1 MREEAQKE
9 RSAQSTSSHL
19 GDSGDSGDTPA
30 RADGAPYVCG
40 LGGRDSSAPCARG
53 WRVMLSAGHPKDEVR
68 PLRARMA
75 RTTGLVNVL
84 STDARRIEENV
95 VEPALPVRHQQ
106 GQGTALEYP

>member
-1 MREEAQKE
+1 
-9 RSAQSTSSHL
+9 
-19 GDSGDSGDTPA
+19 
-30 RADGAPYVCG
+30 
-40 LGGRDSSAPCARG
+40 
-53 WRVMLSAGHPKDEVR
+53 
-68 PLRARMA
+68 MA